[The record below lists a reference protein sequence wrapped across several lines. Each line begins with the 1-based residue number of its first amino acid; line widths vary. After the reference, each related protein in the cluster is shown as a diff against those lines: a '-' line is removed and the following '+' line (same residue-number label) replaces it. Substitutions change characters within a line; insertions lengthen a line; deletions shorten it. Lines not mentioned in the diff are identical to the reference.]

1 MRSQKRAQLGD
12 GRWKGIL
19 MRVYKSQAATAS
31 ADPTL
36 RQHLI
41 CGIRATRVRVFFLT
55 LMTLFTLAVLPLF
68 AGTKIVHRW
77 VLTGQPM
84 PNLKKILVIAVV
96 EDYLIRQHFEDE
108 MEKLLANA
116 GIEGIKSHMVLPP
129 RNELMEGELKQRIK
143 ESDLDAVLII
153 RPRAVRQETKEISTG
168 TFYMPPPGYYT
179 FWPYW
184 NMTYTQFSSSSSYTE
199 ENTIVSAEFNL
210 YNTRD
215 EKLLWSGET
224 DTVYSKD
231 FGKLGKE
238 YANVLVKQLKKDKV
252 IAKK

>member
-1 MRSQKRAQLGD
+1 MRILKLRTRRSLSKPVLQHRFSGGRA
-12 GRWKGIL
+12 
-19 MRVYKSQAATAS
+19 VTA
-31 ADPTL
+31 
-36 RQHLI
+36 
-41 CGIRATRVRVFFLT
+41 RALFLT
-55 LMTLFTLAVLPLF
+55 VMTLLMLIVLPLS
-68 AGTKIVHRW
+68 AGTKILHRW

-84 PNLKKILVIAVV
+84 PKLKKILVIAVL
-96 EDYLIRQHFEDE
+96 ENYLIRQHFEDE

-116 GIEGIKSHMVLPP
+116 GIEGVKSHMVLPP

-143 ESDLDAVLII
+143 ESDLDAVLVI
-153 RPRAVRQETKEISTG
+153 RPKAMRQESKEVVTEA
-168 TFYMPPPGYYT
+168 FYMPPPGYNT

-184 NMTYTQFSSSSSYTE
+184 NMTYSQFSQTSSYME

-210 YNTRD
+210 YNTKD

-238 YANVLVKQLKKDKV
+238 YANALVKQLKKDKV
-252 IAKK
+252 IGKK